1 MMATPRRAGQLFA
14 AVEGNARVVVIT
26 EGASAIAFHWYTTY
40 FSLYMVA
47 LGVSELQVGLLASVM
62 IAAQFISTLLGGYA
76 ADRFGRKRMLV
87 VGDIICWGVPMV
99 LYAIA
104 QNPWYFLIGRLINGF
119 VFIVMPS
126 FECLFVEDVATERRP
141 AVFAMLRFLYAAADL
156 FTPIAGLLVAGLGMV
171 LGGRAIMA
179 ITAVVAVGTAVYRQF
194 TLRETAMG
202 RERMA
207 AALAA
212 TPRAV
217 LRGYRE
223 TVGRMLRNRELLTFL
238 AVRVL
243 VGFVMTIWNTYA
255 AIYLTSALGIGLPK
269 ASIAILP
276 FVSALAT
283 MGMIV
288 LAAERIR
295 VGPLRANLIA
305 GQLLWLAG
313 AAVLMLSPAGT
324 IVMALLWTLTAAV
337 ASALFQPA
345 SQSYW
350 AGVVSDQTRAQ
361 VFSMASAAITLG
373 ALPAGP
379 LAGLLYTLNP
389 RAPFVLGIA
398 IQIGVLGLII
408 SLRPRAGRG
417 AEVAHG

>member
-1 MMATPRRAGQLFA
+1 MIETSRHARKLFA
-14 AVEGNARVVVIT
+14 AVEGNARVLVIT

-47 LGVSELQVGLLASVM
+47 LGVSEIQVGLLASVM
-62 IAAQFISTLLGGYA
+62 IAAQFVSTLLGGYA

-87 VGDIICWGVPMV
+87 VGDIICWGVPMA

-104 QNPWYFLIGRLINGF
+104 QNPWYFLIGRLINGCVF
-119 VFIVMPS
+119 VVIPS
-126 FECLFVEDVATERRP
+126 FECLFVEDVAAERRP

-156 FTPIAGLLVAGLGMV
+156 FTPIAGLLVAWLGMV
-171 LGGRAIMA
+171 MGGRAIMA
-179 ITAVVAVGTAVYRQF
+179 ITAAAAVGTAIYRQL
-194 TLRETAMG
+194 TLYETAMG
-202 RERMA
+202 REQMA
-207 AALAA
+207 AVLRA
-212 TPRAV
+212 TPQAV

-223 TVGRMLRNRELLTFL
+223 TVSLMLRSRELVTFL

-255 AIYLTSALGIGLPK
+255 AIYLTSALGIGLPQ

-283 MGMIV
+283 MSMIV
-288 LAAERIR
+288 LAADRIR

-305 GQLLWLAG
+305 GQILWLAG
-313 AAVLMLSPAGT
+313 AALLILSPAGT
-324 IVMALLWTLTAAV
+324 IIMALLWTVTAAV
-337 ASALFQPA
+337 SSALFQPA

-350 AGVVSDQTRAQ
+350 AGVVSDRTRAQ

-398 IQIGVLGLII
+398 LQVVVLGLIL
-408 SLRPRAGRG
+408 SLGRRPAVETAG
-417 AEVAHG
+417 

>member
-1 MMATPRRAGQLFA
+1 
-14 AVEGNARVVVIT
+14 
-26 EGASAIAFHWYTTY
+26 
-40 FSLYMVA
+40 
-47 LGVSELQVGLLASVM
+47 
-62 IAAQFISTLLGGYA
+62 
-76 ADRFGRKRMLV
+76 V
-87 VGDIICWGVPMV
+87 VGDIICWGVPMA

-104 QNPWYFLIGRLINGF
+104 QNPWYFLIGRLINGCVF
-119 VFIVMPS
+119 VVIPS
-126 FECLFVEDVATERRP
+126 FECLFVEDVAAERRP

-156 FTPIAGLLVAGLGMV
+156 FTPIAGLLVAWLGMV
-171 LGGRAIMA
+171 MGGRAIMA
-179 ITAVVAVGTAVYRQF
+179 ITAAAAVGTAIYRQL
-194 TLRETAMG
+194 TLYETAMG
-202 RERMA
+202 REQMA
-207 AALAA
+207 AVLRA
-212 TPRAV
+212 TPQAV

-223 TVGRMLRNRELLTFL
+223 TVSLMLRSRELVTFL

-255 AIYLTSALGIGLPK
+255 AIYLTSALGIGLPQ

-283 MGMIV
+283 MSMIV
-288 LAAERIR
+288 LAADRIR

-305 GQLLWLAG
+305 GQILWLAG
-313 AAVLMLSPAGT
+313 AALLILSPAGT
-324 IVMALLWTLTAAV
+324 IIMALLWTVTAAV
-337 ASALFQPA
+337 SSALFQPA

-350 AGVVSDQTRAQ
+350 AGVVSDRTRAQ

-398 IQIGVLGLII
+398 LQVVVLGLIL
-408 SLRPRAGRG
+408 SLGRRPAVETAG
-417 AEVAHG
+417 